1 MSIPERLWRVV
12 KGQWALA
19 SEKIGDAQAR
29 ADAYEELADA
39 IREAPPVR
47 VEQSPSGT
55 PVLPTPAPP
64 TSGHYDPLDAAYLLL
79 KLSPGAD
86 LQALEAAR
94 QARLDEIHPEYYAE
108 GSPERAAQEARRN
121 AVETAYARLRD
132 ALNPV
137 ETRFE
142 HLEF

>member
-29 ADAYEELADA
+29 ADAYEELAEA

-47 VEQSPSGT
+47 VEPGPGGT
-55 PVLPTPAPP
+55 PVLPNAAPP
-64 TSGHYDPLDAAYLLL
+64 VSGRHDPLDAAYLLL
-79 KLSPGAD
+79 KIAPGAD
-86 LQALEAAR
+86 LQTLEQAR
-94 QARLDEIHPEYYAE
+94 QARLDEIHPEYYPE
-108 GSPERAAQEARRN
+108 GSPERAAQQARRK
-121 AVETAYARLRD
+121 AVEAAYNRLRD

-142 HLEF
+142 RLEF